1 MLVVGSERTVPPPA
15 LKRPH
20 HCTHLRV
27 VKHRLLKGLDVADAA
42 DALGDIVRHDG
53 FEAAATD
60 EGDYRMDVLG
70 RNVEQ
75 RF

>member
-1 MLVVGSERTVPPPA
+1 MLVMGSERTVPLPA
-15 LKRPH
+15 LQRLH
-20 HCTHLRV
+20 HYTHLRF
-27 VKHRLLKGLDVADAA
+27 VKHRPLKGLDIADTA

-53 FEAAATD
+53 LEATAAD

-70 RNVEQ
+70 RNAEQ